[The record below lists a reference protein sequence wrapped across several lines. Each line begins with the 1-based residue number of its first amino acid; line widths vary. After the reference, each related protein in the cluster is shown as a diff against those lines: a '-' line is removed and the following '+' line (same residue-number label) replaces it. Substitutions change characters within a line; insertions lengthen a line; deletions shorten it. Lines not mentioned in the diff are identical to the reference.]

1 MVIEGLNKKNITLVI
16 IILCMIAIVIGY
28 EALGKKNECEVLVEQ
43 NNKGTEEREEEKI
56 EVYILGCVKN
66 PGTYEVPKNS
76 TVEKVAKKAG
86 GFTEGADLERVNL
99 VYKIKDNMMIFIK
112 DKKDREKEVKPL
124 ETRIIVYEREKP
136 LERESKNKN
145 QKIKCRVE
153 TENVSLKE
161 NCTNEEK
168 ENIGEKNLSIQKHYE
183 DNQKDLASSK
193 EDLLTKEDF
202 GRLIEKKT
210 EKISNKKT
218 EKVKEQ
224 ESGIKIVRG
233 LYAEETDKKNVSQVN
248 INTANKD
255 ELMLLP
261 GIGSSMADKIIKYR
275 EENGEF
281 NEKEELRNVSGM
293 GENKFKGIKDSIV
306 L

>member
-168 ENIGEKNLSIQKHYE
+168 ENLGEKNLSIQKHYE

-248 INTANKD
+248 INIANKE

>member
-248 INTANKD
+248 INIANKE